1 MTTFMSGEE
10 IIQISQSFMALQL
23 PHYSYLD
30 PAQDCE
36 RAKQFYLNM
45 FKKCSFF
52 KSKMVAIS
60 MSSTVTTDFP
70 RYVSLWQLV
79 NDSSTIDYDKQIV
92 ICVVVHKTDVNHG
105 DDQCTI
111 QIQRVS
117 SSPQWQRIC
126 KLALQIGTWLQNKS
140 KSITPTCESSNR
152 I

>member
-1 MTTFMSGEE
+1 
-10 IIQISQSFMALQL
+10 
-23 PHYSYLD
+23 
-30 PAQDCE
+30 
-36 RAKQFYLNM
+36 
-45 FKKCSFF
+45 
-52 KSKMVAIS
+52 

-92 ICVVVHKTDVNHG
+92 ICVVVVHKTDVNHG